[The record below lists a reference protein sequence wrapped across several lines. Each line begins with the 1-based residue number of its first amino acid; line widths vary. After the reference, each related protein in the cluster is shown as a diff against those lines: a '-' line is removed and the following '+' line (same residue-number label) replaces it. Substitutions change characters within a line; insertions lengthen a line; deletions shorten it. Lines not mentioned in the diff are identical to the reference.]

1 MSGRRVLV
9 TRPRP
14 AAGHTAARLAEAG
27 FEPLVL
33 PLSETVALPVDN
45 IPEASDF
52 DAVAITS
59 VNAIRHAPGDLLM
72 RLQGRQC
79 YAVGARSGGAA
90 AKAGLCVMR
99 ADAGDA
105 QGLAAQIVAEM
116 PPGAR
121 LLYLCGKVRRP
132 DFEALL
138 AGARLAM
145 QPFETYDTRGIHYT
159 DDAVGDTIGWNPIW
173 GAAVYSAGGAGR
185 LVALMERPQLAMI
198 FAQTRF
204 FCLSERTAAALG
216 KGRAGSVAP
225 QATEDTLLQLM
236 VAQAGAPPFHQKPV

>member
-9 TRPRP
+9 TRPQP
-14 AAGHTAARLAEAG
+14 AAAHTAARLAEAG

-33 PLSETVALPVDN
+33 PLSETVALPVENLPD
-45 IPEASDF
+45 PAAF

-59 VNAIRHAPGDLLM
+59 ANAIRHASSDLLS
-72 RLQGRQC
+72 RLEGKQC
-79 YAVGARSGGAA
+79 YAVGGRSGEAA
-90 AKAGLCVMR
+90 RKAGLSVVR

-105 QGLAAQIVAEM
+105 ESLAAQIVAEM
-116 PPGAR
+116 PPGTR

-132 DFEALL
+132 DFDAMLADAGLAAQAL
-138 AGARLAM
+138 
-145 QPFETYDTRGIHYT
+145 ETYDTRDVCYT

-185 LVALMERPQLAMI
+185 LARLMERPQLAMI

-216 KGRAGSVAP
+216 KGRASSVAP
-225 QATEDTLLQLM
+225 QATEDALLQLM
-236 VAQAGAPPFHQKPV
+236 VA